1 MSDEITVELEGE
13 DFVTDTPERSQYA
26 ANPARIDLTDDEREE
41 IKGYLLEQT
50 KTALEE
56 RAGLEQKWAK
66 WERQREVLPEFETK
80 NTPWTGAS
88 NVVTP
93 ATRIATRAIAALLKE
108 AFSDRVPFWTYE
120 DSTGQMK
127 EESKGM
133 TEYVQSLAESPF
145 HLDWGRVQNMLWPEA
160 SSIGTVFLKL
170 PWTKRT
176 RGVRVSDENGTT
188 RLVEQ
193 TLKDGLDPIV
203 IQGWEFITRPHYND
217 IQTCPWIDHFVHKNW
232 FDLQELGRTNVYDPE
247 SVAAIEEAYTA
258 GSDMLLAGYEAYRS
272 EIDDRWG
279 IASDWG
285 RGEVSGQTWR
295 IHEYWF
301 DWIREGDE
309 VPTPMIMWIEPITG
323 TILREEYNRLGH
335 RPFARLCLEKRL
347 GRLYG
352 IGTGWIA
359 EALQDEVDTHHN
371 LRVDATHMSTVK
383 MYKAKKRS
391 NVSPKEKIRPGK
403 MWMLDNPRD
412 DMMELQTGEVS
423 PSSFQAEQVAMQML
437 DRGMGVNDALLGY
450 SDSVEK
456 TRSSVGGRVL
466 QLQQR
471 TKIFRSTVESLES
484 DLTEVGMIIFYQ
496 MIAHKEA
503 VLADVKRFPPEV
515 QAGVR
520 AFLEVKVEEIPTRV
534 HVRVRTTPMAETESA
549 KQQSMMNLIQLYSM
563 YWKEVLQTAMLIENP
578 QVPPLMKALAQK
590 QFIGMT
596 KRMEE
601 IMKNFD
607 EEEIWKKLP
616 LQEMRQM
623 EQQVEQALVK
633 MQILQAIKGAL
644 QNGGRGGAGNTG
656 QLPGPI
662 GNGGAVDTLPAG
674 PRAAS
679 SAGGNVSNGTMAGS
693 PSNDSGAFGELAGIP
708 R

>member
-1 MSDEITVELEGE
+1 
-13 DFVTDTPERSQYA
+13 
-26 ANPARIDLTDDEREE
+26 
-41 IKGYLLEQT
+41 
-50 KTALEE
+50 
-56 RAGLEQKWAK
+56 
-66 WERQREVLPEFETK
+66 
-80 NTPWTGAS
+80 
-88 NVVTP
+88 
-93 ATRIATRAIAALLKE
+93 
-108 AFSDRVPFWTYE
+108 
-120 DSTGQMK
+120 
-127 EESKGM
+127 
-133 TEYVQSLAESPF
+133 
-145 HLDWGRVQNMLWPEA
+145 
-160 SSIGTVFLKL
+160 
-170 PWTKRT
+170 
-176 RGVRVSDENGTT
+176 
-188 RLVEQ
+188 
-193 TLKDGLDPIV
+193 
-203 IQGWEFITRPHYND
+203 
-217 IQTCPWIDHFVHKNW
+217 
-232 FDLQELGRTNVYDPE
+232 
-247 SVAAIEEAYTA
+247 
-258 GSDMLLAGYEAYRS
+258 
-272 EIDDRWG
+272 
-279 IASDWG
+279 
-285 RGEVSGQTWR
+285 
-295 IHEYWF
+295 
-301 DWIREGDE
+301 
-309 VPTPMIMWIEPITG
+309 
-323 TILREEYNRLGH
+323 
-335 RPFARLCLEKRL
+335 
-347 GRLYG
+347 
-352 IGTGWIA
+352 
-359 EALQDEVDTHHN
+359 
-371 LRVDATHMSTVK
+371 
-383 MYKAKKRS
+383 
-391 NVSPKEKIRPGK
+391 
-403 MWMLDNPRD
+403 
-412 DMMELQTGEVS
+412 
-423 PSSFQAEQVAMQML
+423 
-437 DRGMGVNDALLGY
+437 
-450 SDSVEK
+450 VEK

-515 QAGVR
+515 QAGVK

-644 QNGGRGGAGNTG
+644 QNGGRVGAGNTG